1 MPLDDGSPRYLEPLL
16 GIVFDLDGTLV
27 ESSHDFHRMR
37 QQTILVAQKFGVRPG
52 LLKPDQPVARI
63 MDTATQELQAA
74 RVPDG
79 TVFRFEHEVHALIDS
94 IELEALPRTEVRAGA
109 PELLKDLTAR
119 GFRLAVLTRSCEEFC
134 RGALRQT
141 GLAEYFPYLRSRSA
155 TGPSKPSPEALL
167 LLLEEMGVPK
177 ERALFVGDHALDAEC
192 ATRARV
198 RFYGL
203 LPDRPVEDSMTVDRF
218 RAVGAS
224 AVAKDLPDLARHLG
238 VFEAPGIAAG
248 R

>member
-1 MPLDDGSPRYLEPLL
+1 MPADDGAPRYLEPLL

-27 ESSHDFHRMR
+27 ESSHDFRRMR
-37 QQTILVAQKFGVRPG
+37 QQAIAVAQRYGVRPD
-52 LLKPDQPVARI
+52 LLKVDQPVARI

-74 RVPDG
+74 RVPEG
-79 TVFRFEHEVHALIDS
+79 TIFRFEHEVHQLIDA
-94 IELEALPRTEVRAGA
+94 IELEALPRTTARPGA

-134 RGALRQT
+134 RGALSKT
-141 GLAEYFPYLRSRSA
+141 GLSEFFPYLRSRSA
-155 TGPSKPSPEALL
+155 PGPAKPSPEALL
-167 LLLEEMGVPK
+167 LLLQEMEVTR

-198 RFYGL
+198 RFYGV
-203 LPDRPVEDSMTVDRF
+203 LPDRPGEDSMTIDRF

-248 R
+248 S